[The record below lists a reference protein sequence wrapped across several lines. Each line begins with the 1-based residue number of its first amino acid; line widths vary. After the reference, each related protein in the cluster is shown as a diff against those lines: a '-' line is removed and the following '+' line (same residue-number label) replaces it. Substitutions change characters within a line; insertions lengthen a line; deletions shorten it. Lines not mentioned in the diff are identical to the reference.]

1 MINFSRVEADIFIG
15 SAPKIDVDVSR
26 LKQTQI
32 SAVLSLQSDN
42 DLNIH
47 RIDWDK
53 LQSIYQY
60 NGINM
65 QRFQINDFDEVDLAN
80 KLTSP
85 IKALNDLLNHGH
97 RVYVH
102 CNAGICHAPATV
114 LGYLCHFRGVSLEDG
129 LAYIRENRPQANP
142 YTGAVSKALRQLAQ
156 ERQIID

>member
-15 SAPKIDVDVSR
+15 SAPKIEVDVSR

-47 RIDWDK
+47 RIDWEK

-60 NGINM
+60 NGINV

-85 IKALNDLLNHGH
+85 IKALNDLLNHGN

-102 CNAGICHAPATV
+102 FNAGICRAPATV